1 MLFLVLH
8 VSVFPQDILV
18 NNDFHDVFK
27 QVQEQLPNIKMKH
40 GGDGLVPKPKA
51 KVHPM
56 IKLQNYIEKNNL
68 RLVDFF
74 NRFDKD
80 GSMSVTRE
88 EFKEGIDVSLNKF
101 PSFLYFFF
109 LFLNFRCNNLF
120 FIS

>member
-1 MLFLVLH
+1 MFLVLH

-88 EFKEGIDVSLNKF
+88 EFKEGIDVSLNTTVPIF
-101 PSFLYFFF
+101 SLF
-109 LFLNFRCNNLF
+109 LFNLNFF
-120 FIS
+120 